1 LEERQRGLDRRAS
14 GAAEAAE
21 SPRPDFVD
29 AIAPIRHFG
38 QPRLPDVGRGAL
50 GPELERYFRDHLEV
64 ATKESSRHPGGVLLF
79 RRLLDGLERNQAGG
93 QLGLYAPI
101 LVPGRYRR
109 FCRWR
114 KPNRSR
120 TLDREGAGMIRLRSF
135 LWMFLLLLTSP
146 AQSADLT
153 AEQVRG
159 ILAAAS
165 RDKPANLSGRSLENL
180 DLSNFDFKGANLSGA
195 NLFGAKLD
203 SAELSGANLSG
214 ARLDLAWIMRAN
226 FTNADLSKAS
236 LLGLVVSSGLEIS
249 LAEAPTFKGANFSGA
264 RLIARLSR
272 FDLSGADFS
281 KAKMGA
287 DMKNQ
292 SMGLMRTDLS
302 GANLSGANFSNAD
315 LARSLMRFAN
325 LKGAILSGA
334 ILSGVDLSG
343 ADLTG
348 ADLTG
353 ADATE
358 ADLSAAILTNAR
370 GLDTM
375 KGLEAAQLPL
385 RR

>member
-1 LEERQRGLDRRAS
+1 
-14 GAAEAAE
+14 
-21 SPRPDFVD
+21 
-29 AIAPIRHFG
+29 
-38 QPRLPDVGRGAL
+38 
-50 GPELERYFRDHLEV
+50 
-64 ATKESSRHPGGVLLF
+64 
-79 RRLLDGLERNQAGG
+79 
-93 QLGLYAPI
+93 
-101 LVPGRYRR
+101 
-109 FCRWR
+109 
-114 KPNRSR
+114 
-120 TLDREGAGMIRLRSF
+120 MIRLRSF
-135 LWMFLLLLTSP
+135 LSMFLLLLTSP

-159 ILAAAS
+159 VLAAAS

-302 GANLSGANFSNAD
+302 GANLSGANFFEC
-315 LARSLMRFAN
+315 RSRALTDALCQSERSHPERRHLVGGRSVRRRPDRRRCDRSRSQRRHIN
-325 LKGAILSGA
+325 QCSGPRHDERIGSSPA
-334 ILSGVDLSG
+334 PAKTIGRYG
-343 ADLTG
+343 
-348 ADLTG
+348 
-353 ADATE
+353 
-358 ADLSAAILTNAR
+358 
-370 GLDTM
+370 
-375 KGLEAAQLPL
+375 EAAFCSALAHAPS
-385 RR
+385 RASSATGVSHA